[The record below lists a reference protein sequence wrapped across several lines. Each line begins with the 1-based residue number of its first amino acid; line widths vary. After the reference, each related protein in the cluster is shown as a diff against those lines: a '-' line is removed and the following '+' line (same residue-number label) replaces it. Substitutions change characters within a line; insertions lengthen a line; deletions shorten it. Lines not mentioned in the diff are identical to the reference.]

1 MPTIEL
7 RDYTERALKRISP
20 VYDGSRFIRDFFNGV
35 GISYDLLREYFTTF
49 SDQSFIDGVS
59 WAIALQELK
68 YSLDIRED
76 LSLKKRRA
84 RLGIK
89 ARTHRPLNP
98 ARLEKYIKDKF
109 GLDTYL
115 YEKEAGYIRIYT
127 EYLTKSGYK
136 KMIDWLQVEKP
147 AHLSLST
154 WINITEYTGGEGY
167 GGDTIF
173 NPDVPIKIPKNEA
186 DKKNF
191 PRIFAGVAQFVTGT
205 NKIGLK
211 EPEKESE
218 GEIFAGV
225 AQYHS
230 GTVTIAQKHPEN
242 TQIILRAGAT
252 IYVGGR
258 VWIDSREKPTL
269 PYYPFRLE
277 PPYEPNENYNFYYDM
292 IDKASIYLQ
301 EDEQVENNLRAV
313 LKSALLKANS
323 NADENIFGDVTFI
336 PDDKLPKDFVWRNIE
351 ENPYSD
357 LARASF
363 AVSRGN
369 FFFEEPLITDD
380 SEWDI
385 VKIFFGF
392 PTSRHRRYRGIAL
405 PNPRGDLTKEEIKEA
420 GQYGVDNK
428 LIKNARGEFADKV
441 LGAAYKR
448 REVTKI
454 DLGG

>member
-20 VYDGSRFIRDFFNGV
+20 VYDGSRFIREFFNGV

-225 AQYHS
+225 AQGFGGEVTVAPKQLKHS
-230 GTVTIAQKHPEN
+230 EIVM
-242 TQIILRAGAT
+242 RAGVCLHV
-252 IYVGGR
+252 IGQ
-258 VWIDSREKPTL
+258 VWIDSYEKPTL

-277 PPYEPNENYNFYYDM
+277 PPYEPNENYDFYFDM
-292 IDKASIYLQ
+292 IERAGIYVSEDAQPKLLMQSFKATP
-301 EDEQVENNLRAV
+301 
-313 LKSALLKANS
+313 LKANTGE
-323 NADENIFGDVTFI
+323 DFFDDIEFL
-336 PDDKLPKDFVWRNIE
+336 PDDKLPQMFAWRNIV
-351 ENPYSD
+351 ENPYADVGSAS
-357 LARASF
+357 LTVARGLYSF
-363 AVSRGN
+363 PEVN
-369 FFFEEPLITDD
+369 PETD
-380 SEWDI
+380 EWDV

-392 PTSRHRRYRGIAL
+392 PTSKHRRYRGIAM

>member
-20 VYDGSRFIRDFFNGV
+20 IYDDSRFIREFFNGV

-76 LSLKKRRA
+76 LTLEQRRA

-98 ARLEKYIKDKF
+98 ARMEKYIKEHF

-154 WINITEYTGGEGY
+154 WINITEYTGGEGK
-167 GGDTIF
+167 GGNTIF
-173 NPDVPIKIPKNEA
+173 NPDVPIEIPKSEA

-191 PRIFAGVAQFVTGT
+191 PRVFAGVGQFVTGVK
-205 NKIGLK
+205 KIGVK
-211 EPEKESE
+211 EPVKDSE
-218 GEIFAGV
+218 EEIFAGV
-225 AQYHS
+225 AQTFTGEVTVAPKQLKHS
-230 GTVTIAQKHPEN
+230 E
-242 TQIILRAGAT
+242 IILRAGVC
-252 IYVGGR
+252 INIIGK

-269 PYYPFRLE
+269 AYYPFRLE
-277 PPYEPNENYNFYYDM
+277 PPYEPDDNHDFYYDM
-292 IDKASIYLQ
+292 IDKAGIYLR
-301 EDEQVENNLRAV
+301 EDESGRNL
-313 LKSALLKANS
+313 LMKSFKASSSGESGFN
-323 NADENIFGDVTFI
+323 DFEFI
-336 PDDKLPKDFVWRNIE
+336 PDDKLPKEFEWRNIV
-351 ENPYSD
+351 ENPYGNIGSAGMAI
-357 LARASF
+357 ARGLYS
-363 AVSRGN
+363 
-369 FFFEEPLITDD
+369 FEEIPIDED
-380 SEWDI
+380 EEWDV

-392 PTSRHRRYRGIAL
+392 ATSKHRRYRGVAM
-405 PNPRGDLTKEEIKEA
+405 PNPRADLTREEIKET
-420 GQYGVDNK
+420 GQYAVDNR
-428 LIKNARGEFADKV
+428 LIKNARGEIANRV

-448 REVTKI
+448 REVTTI
-454 DLGG
+454 NLGG